1 MASISG
7 VINAINKLSKPLQK
21 KIAKKLGIDV
31 EGKPG
36 RKSDSII
43 VGTDRVAAEKKINK
57 LIGGGIGAGG
67 TIAALSVGDIIND
80 LLGIKKMG
88 DATLTEADKRKAMIG
103 KAQAETTTTKK
114 KTSPKLTKD
123 DMPKLK
129 PKDLIKKKKMFMKE
143 GKTGKDSEV
152 EFKAM
157 SEGGLGKGSKI
168 DSMSRPELLKTYGPQ
183 ITREFGKGE
192 LDLIKREGSGQ
203 GGIDRMRK
211 MIKDLVLNK
220 GGYIKPKKLAP
231 GGALKKIPDT
241 NPGLKALKKQA
252 PDVVKKMGYMRV
264 GGMMKKKKTGNT
276 DYRKGGAVGMMITI
290 SDNMKKKGK

>member
-21 KIAKKLGIDV
+21 KVAKKLGIDV

-36 RKSDSII
+36 RKTDSII

-88 DATLTEADKRKAMIG
+88 DATLTEADKRKAMLG
-103 KAQAETTTTKK
+103 KAQAETTTTKTKK
-114 KTSPKLTKD
+114 KTPPKLTKD
-123 DMPKLK
+123 DMPKSK
-129 PKDLIKKKKMFMKE
+129 PKDKKQFMKE
-143 GKTGKDSEV
+143 RSGKDSKV

-157 SEGGLGKGSKI
+157 SEGGLG
-168 DSMSRPELLKTYGPQ
+168 
-183 ITREFGKGE
+183 
-192 LDLIKREGSGQ
+192 
-203 GGIDRMRK
+203 
-211 MIKDLVLNK
+211 
-220 GGYIKPKKLAP
+220 
-231 GGALKKIPDT
+231 LKKIPDT
-241 NPGLKALKKQA
+241 NPGLKALKKKA
-252 PDVVKKMGYMRV
+252 PDVVKKMGYMKK

>member
-21 KIAKKLGIDV
+21 KVAKKLGIDV

-36 RKSDSII
+36 RKTDSIV
-43 VGTDRVAAEKKINK
+43 VGKDRVAAEKKINR

-67 TIAALSVGDIIND
+67 TVAALSVGDVINE

-123 DMPKLK
+123 DMPTTRPK
-129 PKDLIKKKKMFMKE
+129 PKTKKQFMKE
-143 GKTGKDSEV
+143 RSGKDSGV
-152 EFKAM
+152 EFKVLKKN
-157 SEGGLGKGSKI
+157 EGGLG
-168 DSMSRPELLKTYGPQ
+168 
-183 ITREFGKGE
+183 
-192 LDLIKREGSGQ
+192 
-203 GGIDRMRK
+203 
-211 MIKDLVLNK
+211 
-220 GGYIKPKKLAP
+220 
-231 GGALKKIPDT
+231 LKKIPDT
-241 NPGLKALKKQA
+241 NPGLKALKKKA
-252 PDVVKKMGYMRV
+252 PDVVKKMGYMKK

>member
-21 KIAKKLGIDV
+21 KVAKKLGIDV

-36 RKSDSII
+36 RKTDSII

-67 TIAALSVGDIIND
+67 TVAALSVGDVINE

-88 DATLTEADKRKAMIG
+88 DATLTEADKRKAMLG
-103 KAQAETTTTKK
+103 KAQAETTTTKTKK
-114 KTSPKLTKD
+114 KTPPKLTKD
-123 DMPKLK
+123 DMPTTRPK
-129 PKDLIKKKKMFMKE
+129 PKDKKQFMKE
-143 GKTGKDSEV
+143 RSGKDSEV
-152 EFKAM
+152 EFKVLKKR
-157 SEGGLGKGSKI
+157 EGGLG
-168 DSMSRPELLKTYGPQ
+168 
-183 ITREFGKGE
+183 
-192 LDLIKREGSGQ
+192 
-203 GGIDRMRK
+203 
-211 MIKDLVLNK
+211 
-220 GGYIKPKKLAP
+220 
-231 GGALKKIPDT
+231 LKKIPDT
-241 NPGLKALKKQA
+241 NPGLKALKKKA
-252 PDVVKKMGYMRV
+252 PDVVKKMGYMKM

>member
-21 KIAKKLGIDV
+21 KVAKKLGIDV

-36 RKSDSII
+36 RKTDSIV
-43 VGTDRVAAEKKINK
+43 VGKDRVAAEKKINK

-67 TIAALSVGDIIND
+67 TVAALSVGDVINE

-123 DMPKLK
+123 DMPTTRPK
-129 PKDLIKKKKMFMKE
+129 PKTKKQFMKE
-143 GKTGKDSEV
+143 RSGKDSEV
-152 EFKAM
+152 EFKVLKK
-157 SEGGLGKGSKI
+157 SEGGLG
-168 DSMSRPELLKTYGPQ
+168 
-183 ITREFGKGE
+183 
-192 LDLIKREGSGQ
+192 
-203 GGIDRMRK
+203 
-211 MIKDLVLNK
+211 
-220 GGYIKPKKLAP
+220 
-231 GGALKKIPDT
+231 LKKIPDT

-252 PDVVKKMGYMRV
+252 PDVVKKMGYMKK

>member
-1 MASISG
+1 MVSISG

-21 KIAKKLGIDV
+21 KVAKKLGIDV

-36 RKSDSII
+36 RKTDSIV
-43 VGTDRVAAEKKINK
+43 VGKDRVAAEKKINK

-67 TIAALSVGDIIND
+67 TVAALSVGDVINE

-103 KAQAETTTTKK
+103 KAQAETTTTKTKK
-114 KTSPKLTKD
+114 KTPPKLTKD
-123 DMPKLK
+123 DMPKTK

-143 GKTGKDSEV
+143 RSGKDSEV
-152 EFKAM
+152 EFKVLKK
-157 SEGGLGKGSKI
+157 SEGGLG
-168 DSMSRPELLKTYGPQ
+168 
-183 ITREFGKGE
+183 
-192 LDLIKREGSGQ
+192 
-203 GGIDRMRK
+203 
-211 MIKDLVLNK
+211 
-220 GGYIKPKKLAP
+220 
-231 GGALKKIPDT
+231 LKKIPDT
-241 NPGLKALKKQA
+241 NPGLKALKKKA
-252 PDVVKKMGYMRV
+252 PDVVKKMGYMKM